1 MRKLRILLM
10 AIIVCLVISFV
21 PFKVVYADSNDNLPK
36 GFVTPESMFKYD
48 EEHQT
53 EIQTIYQLFDY
64 ALIDGVYLVFDYVK
78 DNDGYIYGKK
88 AEEVQNTQITQ
99 TMTNT
104 PSSFDITL
112 KQKHAGEVTASG
124 TYYQKFTYPEGSTM
138 AGDTHEY
145 KNEMTITISNV
156 TFKQVPGV
164 THDCYDIYADVKGR
178 FSTIKAHNGTWDE
191 EPKVFDLI
199 AGSEGRCHTGSYDY
213 EDDNGNK
220 IFYAAFR
227 TRTEEVNNSYL
238 TIYFKI
244 AGVLPTGAR
253 TADVTSNAW
262 ITTGED
268 GGVSIPASIVIGV
281 LAAGTGIAGVAIA
294 GGTTNL
300 TADPTEADKKR
311 KLYKMY
317 VQKDFGDAIRKGSKQ
332 ASIVRAR
339 MAEIDELCN
348 EKDRLDLTK
357 KIVAS
362 SVDMEIV
369 NTRVNG
375 RYLEATVRVRENYEN
390 DKAILTFTFV
400 GEGGQFINNIVFR
413 VVDGAELQF
422 VLVGEAEG
430 TYDVN
435 CGIDAIKGDGF
446 TYDATFEV
454 VNATTPPK
462 KEDIS
467 ASVNNNF
474 DIEFEETDKPARF
487 KMLVKNKSV
496 CENENDIFAEVQEER
511 FEINVKLED
520 EEKPLTGYV
529 RVNLYPE
536 GITVKSTEK
545 GEKGS
550 AKYIQ
555 IQAYEKEKSEGL
567 DGNWQ
572 ATEIKIYLAIKGDK
586 KVIINPKEAE
596 YEFEKLTDA
605 GGMGSSVDIERSIAN
620 KYEYKEEF
628 DKNNY
633 NEPRYTF
640 MPNSHLEDPDDGS
653 FFMVYLPIKAK
664 YDGHNYE
671 NNIPLRLRGKDPDP
685 MEKEWQKEYDKLK
698 ERIQKYTTPE
708 NKSKWEEKL
717 YSLVGEAKP
726 SVEELRLTS
735 KYVVMQY
742 MRYWTVEAEKHLDDA
757 KMYDKIVDYLEWAKF
772 FGDCAFSYI
781 ITAYAGTAAPVVDAI
796 VSPVKDFTCEAVG
809 EMIACWSRGQSVEF
823 DKFDFVKVALEAGD
837 NIISGNISLTDWRK
851 AASTLGMYFAYATL
865 KNFYINLVENDQC
878 DLYGA
883 LIAGFKDLTK
893 NALKAMAGK
902 VFDAVLKHFASS
914 RKKISIKI
922 GQFITE
928 NLGAG
933 KTFDLRNM
941 GDLNRAGFLRKV
953 LDELFGKGVE
963 KVLLDPAKEI
973 HDSFIESD
981 TDIGFNEN
989 NELVVKVYF
998 YVDDER
1004 YTATINLTKI
1014 FIYGTAVVAP
1024 VNFFMYLYDQYFG
1037 KVPSS
1042 NSLIE
1047 KPNDPPLPKSE

>member
-36 GFVTPESMFKYD
+36 GFVTPQSMFGYM
-48 EEHQT
+48 EERDTNVQT
-53 EIQTIYQLFDY
+53 VNQLFNY

-88 AEEVQNTQITQ
+88 DTGTENEQITQ
-99 TMTNT
+99 TMTST
-104 PSSFDITL
+104 PSSFAITL
-112 KQKHAGEVTASG
+112 KQKHAGGITASG
-124 TYYQKFTYPEGSTM
+124 TYYKKHTFPEGSMM
-138 AGDTHEY
+138 AGDTREY

-156 TFKQVPGV
+156 TFKQNPDV
-164 THDCYDIYADVKGR
+164 TYESYDIYADVKGR
-178 FSTIKAHNGTWDE
+178 LSTTKASNGTWDE
-191 EPKVFDLI
+191 KPKVYDLI
-199 AGSEGRCHTGSYDY
+199 TVNDGRCHSSYYDY
-213 EDDNGNK
+213 KDDNGNN

-227 TRTEEVNNSYL
+227 TRTKEVNNSYL
-238 TIYFKI
+238 TIYFRI
-244 AGVLPTGAR
+244 AGVLPKGAKTGAI
-253 TADVTSNAW
+253 SNALV
-262 ITTGED
+262 TTGED
-268 GGVSIPASIVIGV
+268 GGVSIPASIVIGL

-300 TADPTEADKKR
+300 TADPAEADKKR

-317 VQKDFGDAIRKGSKQ
+317 VQKDFGEAIRKGSKQ
-332 ASIVRAR
+332 AAIVRAR
-339 MAEIDELCN
+339 MAEIDELGN
-348 EKDRLDLTK
+348 EKNRLDLTK

-362 SVDMEIV
+362 SDDMEIV

-375 RYLEATVRVRENYEN
+375 RYLEATIRVRENYEN

-400 GEGGQFINNIVFR
+400 GEGGEFINSIVFR

-430 TYDVN
+430 THDVN

-467 ASVNNNF
+467 ATVNNNF

-520 EEKPLTGYV
+520 EEKPLTGCV

-605 GGMGSSVDIERSIAN
+605 GGMGSSVDIERSIAS

-653 FFMVYLPIKAK
+653 FFMVFLPIKAK

-963 KVLLDPAKEI
+963 KLLLDPAKEI

-1037 KVPSS
+1037 KVPSA